1 MRWASIRMRIG
12 SGKVRARHPRGAGS
26 GVANHGAENRGV
38 ERLRQLF
45 DDNVPGMVG
54 PYERRPST
62 AQLGAQGRA
71 GEQLRHPRRTTG
83 GGVLHEEVAAG
94 RPVPETPRL
103 LRRWVVLGMPPR
115 YARPPGAPGAIGSV
129 ARGLLRGAVRRLRDR
144 RCSDRVQ

>member
-1 MRWASIRMRIG
+1 MDRDDNADGAVHLVFDYPSAWYAFENAVMRTYTS
-12 SGKVRARHPRGAGS
+12 AG
-26 GVANHGAENRGV
+26 
-38 ERLRQLF
+38 ERLDPDAF
-45 DDNVPGMVG
+45 
-54 PYERRPST
+54 
-62 AQLGAQGRA
+62 
-71 GEQLRHPRRTTG
+71 
-83 GGVLHEEVAAG
+83 EEVAAG